1 MYGGNGWYRYAYEAG
16 LWQMVSNAPPWM
28 GDMNLQFSLYDREA
42 GEMRLA
48 LDGVC
53 DTEPWQPF
61 VSPFPEQQVVWPS
74 QGLHA
79 VCFEYR
85 HPTQHDKDGL
95 YYDSVVTDWTPPV
108 VHSVGIPRVDAE
120 RRLLYLVC
128 DVTDDHS
135 PVDWLFWR
143 LGGGGWN
150 GRPYAPEI
158 TLPIEW
164 VDTLEVFFGD
174 RVGQA
179 TAVYPVSPAQ
189 DFLPP
194 TVALSLAGGTGYVTS
209 PTVAVTVVSS
219 DNVEVKY
226 VALRERRSG
235 QVYEPLKGGV
245 IETAI
250 ELPQVEMP
258 DGKEGTVMAH
268 VDGEYVLVAQA
279 CDTSGRLSGES
290 SARVVLDRM
299 PPELLAATL
308 AGPAG
313 EPVTVTTQ
321 MVLRVEAHDTFG
333 PMQVR
338 VRVNGQAWSGWQA
351 LQNGQSQI
359 PLSGPEGVLS
369 YVADLEVRDA
379 AGHPVAAT
387 TPPLRVNRVP
397 AVPGRIRPGSH
408 GYAGPSP
415 LLVATPFSDP
425 DGDACDGAEFVLL
438 ARDEVVLR
446 SGAMPLTD
454 RWQLP
459 AEWLELGAEYAW
471 RVRMRDAYGAWSA
484 WSEPFPLI
492 PMRDADGDGLPDVIE
507 EKGDTLP
514 EVPDS
519 DGDGIPDGQE
529 DFNLNG
535 SVDSGESDPRQRDSD
550 GDGLDDNEEDLN
562 LNGERDPGETSP
574 ALADSD
580 GDGMDD
586 EGEVLSG
593 TDPCDGAAYFRFD
606 ALTPTPTAG
615 GFAVRWIGRADR
627 RYRLYRQLS
636 LLPGSPTEEVTN
648 VVPQGGTAP
657 WYVVPVEIEVPA
669 AHPAAWYRVTVD
681 PE

>member
-471 RVRMRDAYGAWSA
+471 RVRM
-484 WSEPFPLI
+484 
-492 PMRDADGDGLPDVIE
+492 
-507 EKGDTLP
+507 
-514 EVPDS
+514 
-519 DGDGIPDGQE
+519 
-529 DFNLNG
+529 
-535 SVDSGESDPRQRDSD
+535 
-550 GDGLDDNEEDLN
+550 
-562 LNGERDPGETSP
+562 
-574 ALADSD
+574 
-580 GDGMDD
+580 
-586 EGEVLSG
+586 
-593 TDPCDGAAYFRFD
+593 
-606 ALTPTPTAG
+606 
-615 GFAVRWIGRADR
+615 
-627 RYRLYRQLS
+627 
-636 LLPGSPTEEVTN
+636 
-648 VVPQGGTAP
+648 
-657 WYVVPVEIEVPA
+657 
-669 AHPAAWYRVTVD
+669 
-681 PE
+681 

>member
-1 MYGGNGWYRYAYEAG
+1 
-16 LWQMVSNAPPWM
+16 
-28 GDMNLQFSLYDREA
+28 MNLQFSLYDREA

-61 VSPFPEQQVVWPS
+61 VSPFPEQNVVWPS

-108 VHSVGIPRVDAE
+108 VHSVGIPRVDTE

-143 LGGGGWN
+143 LGDGGWN

-164 VDTLEVFFGD
+164 VDALEVFFGD

-226 VALRERRSG
+226 VALRERRTG

-321 MVLRVEAHDTFG
+321 MVLHVEARDTFG

-338 VRVNGQAWSGWQA
+338 VRVNGQPWGTWQA

-387 TPPLRVNRVP
+387 TPPLRVNRAP
-397 AVPGRIRPGSH
+397 FAPGRIRPGSH
-408 GYAGPSP
+408 GYAGESP
-415 LLVATPFSDP
+415 LLVVAPFSDP
-425 DGDACDGAEFVLL
+425 DGDACDGAEFVLSVN
-438 ARDEVVLR
+438 DTVVLR
-446 SGAMPLTD
+446 SGELALTD

-459 AEWLELGAEYAW
+459 VEWLELGVKYSW

-519 DGDGIPDGQE
+519 DGDG
-529 DFNLNG
+529 
-535 SVDSGESDPRQRDSD
+535 
-550 GDGLDDNEEDLN
+550 
-562 LNGERDPGETSP
+562 
-574 ALADSD
+574 
-580 GDGMDD
+580 MDD

-615 GFAVRWIGRADR
+615 GFAVRWIGRASR

-636 LLPGSPTEEVTN
+636 LLPGTPAEEVTN
-648 VVPQGGTAP
+648 VVPVGGVAP
-657 WYVVPVEIEVPA
+657 WYAVPVEVEIPA
-669 AHPAAWYRVTVD
+669 EHPAAWYRVTVD

>member
-1 MYGGNGWYRYAYEAG
+1 
-16 LWQMVSNAPPWM
+16 
-28 GDMNLQFSLYDREA
+28 
-42 GEMRLA
+42 
-48 LDGVC
+48 
-53 DTEPWQPF
+53 
-61 VSPFPEQQVVWPS
+61 
-74 QGLHA
+74 
-79 VCFEYR
+79 
-85 HPTQHDKDGL
+85 
-95 YYDSVVTDWTPPV
+95 
-108 VHSVGIPRVDAE
+108 
-120 RRLLYLVC
+120 
-128 DVTDDHS
+128 
-135 PVDWLFWR
+135 
-143 LGGGGWN
+143 
-150 GRPYAPEI
+150 
-158 TLPIEW
+158 
-164 VDTLEVFFGD
+164 
-174 RVGQA
+174 
-179 TAVYPVSPAQ
+179 
-189 DFLPP
+189 
-194 TVALSLAGGTGYVTS
+194 
-209 PTVAVTVVSS
+209 
-219 DNVEVKY
+219 
-226 VALRERRSG
+226 
-235 QVYEPLKGGV
+235 
-245 IETAI
+245 
-250 ELPQVEMP
+250 
-258 DGKEGTVMAH
+258 
-268 VDGEYVLVAQA
+268 
-279 CDTSGRLSGES
+279 
-290 SARVVLDRM
+290 
-299 PPELLAATL
+299 
-308 AGPAG
+308 
-313 EPVTVTTQ
+313 
-321 MVLRVEAHDTFG
+321 
-333 PMQVR
+333 MQVR

-615 GFAVRWIGRADR
+615 GFAVRWIGRANR
-627 RYRLYRQLS
+627 RYRLHRQLS
-636 LLPGSPTEEVTN
+636 LLPGTPAEEVTN
-648 VVPQGGTAP
+648 VVPVGGIAP
-657 WYVVPVEIEVPA
+657 WYVVPVEVAVA
-669 AHPAAWYRVTVD
+669 AEHPAAWYRVTVD

>member
-1 MYGGNGWYRYAYEAG
+1 
-16 LWQMVSNAPPWM
+16 
-28 GDMNLQFSLYDREA
+28 MNLQFSLYDREA

-61 VSPFPEQQVVWPS
+61 VSPFPEQHVVWPS

-108 VHSVGIPRVDAE
+108 VHSVGIPRVDTE

-143 LGGGGWN
+143 LGDGGWN

-164 VDTLEVFFGD
+164 VDALEVFFGD

-226 VALRERRSG
+226 VALRERRTG

-321 MVLRVEAHDTFG
+321 MVLHVEARDTFG

-338 VRVNGQAWSGWQA
+338 VRVNGQPWGTWQA

-387 TPPLRVNRVP
+387 TPPLRVNRAP
-397 AVPGRIRPGSH
+397 FAPGRIRPGSH
-408 GYAGPSP
+408 GYAGESP
-415 LLVATPFSDP
+415 LLVVAPFSDP
-425 DGDACDGAEFVLL
+425 DGDACDGAEFVLSVN
-438 ARDEVVLR
+438 DTVVLR
-446 SGAMPLTD
+446 SGELALTD

-459 AEWLELGAEYAW
+459 VEWLELGVKYSW

-519 DGDGIPDGQE
+519 DGDG
-529 DFNLNG
+529 
-535 SVDSGESDPRQRDSD
+535 
-550 GDGLDDNEEDLN
+550 
-562 LNGERDPGETSP
+562 
-574 ALADSD
+574 
-580 GDGMDD
+580 MDD

-615 GFAVRWIGRADR
+615 GFAVRWIGRASR

-636 LLPGSPTEEVTN
+636 LLPGTPAEEVTN
-648 VVPQGGTAP
+648 VVPVGGVAP
-657 WYVVPVEIEVPA
+657 WYAVPVEVEIPA
-669 AHPAAWYRVTVD
+669 EHPAAWYRVTVD

>member
-1 MYGGNGWYRYAYEAG
+1 
-16 LWQMVSNAPPWM
+16 MVSNAPPWM

-61 VSPFPEQQVVWPS
+61 VSPFPEQNVVWPS

-108 VHSVGIPRVDAE
+108 VHSVGIPRVDTE

-143 LGGGGWN
+143 LGDGGWN

-164 VDTLEVFFGD
+164 VDALEVFFGD

-387 TPPLRVNRVP
+387 TPPLRVNRAP
-397 AVPGRIRPGSH
+397 FAPGRIRPGSH
-408 GYAGPSP
+408 GYAGESP
-415 LLVATPFSDP
+415 LLVVAPFSDP
-425 DGDACDGAEFVLL
+425 DGDACDGAEFVLSVN
-438 ARDEVVLR
+438 DTVVLR
-446 SGAMPLTD
+446 SGELALTD

-459 AEWLELGAEYAW
+459 VEWLELGVKYSW
-471 RVRMRDAYGAWSA
+471 RVRMRDAYEAWSA
-484 WSEPFPLI
+484 WSEPFPLV

-514 EVPDS
+514 EVP
-519 DGDGIPDGQE
+519 
-529 DFNLNG
+529 
-535 SVDSGESDPRQRDSD
+535 
-550 GDGLDDNEEDLN
+550 
-562 LNGERDPGETSP
+562 
-574 ALADSD
+574 DSD

-615 GFAVRWIGRADR
+615 GFAVRWIGRASR

>member
-1 MYGGNGWYRYAYEAG
+1 
-16 LWQMVSNAPPWM
+16 M

-61 VSPFPEQQVVWPS
+61 VSPFPEQNVVWPS

-108 VHSVGIPRVDAE
+108 VHSVGIPRVDTE

-143 LGGGGWN
+143 LGDGGWN

-164 VDTLEVFFGD
+164 VDALEVFFGD

-226 VALRERRSG
+226 VALRERRTG

-387 TPPLRVNRVP
+387 TPPLRVNRAP
-397 AVPGRIRPGSH
+397 FAPGRIRPGSH
-408 GYAGPSP
+408 GYAGESP
-415 LLVATPFSDP
+415 LLVVAPFSDP
-425 DGDACDGAEFVLL
+425 DGDACDGAEFVLSVN
-438 ARDEVVLR
+438 DTVVLR
-446 SGAMPLTD
+446 SGELALTD

-459 AEWLELGAEYAW
+459 VEWLELGVKYSW

-519 DGDGIPDGQE
+519 DGDG
-529 DFNLNG
+529 
-535 SVDSGESDPRQRDSD
+535 
-550 GDGLDDNEEDLN
+550 
-562 LNGERDPGETSP
+562 
-574 ALADSD
+574 
-580 GDGMDD
+580 MDD

-615 GFAVRWIGRADR
+615 GFAVRWIGRASR

>member
-1 MYGGNGWYRYAYEAG
+1 
-16 LWQMVSNAPPWM
+16 MVSNAPPWM

-61 VSPFPEQQVVWPS
+61 VSPFPEQNVVWPS

-108 VHSVGIPRVDAE
+108 VHSVGIPRVDTE

-143 LGGGGWN
+143 LGDGGWN

-164 VDTLEVFFGD
+164 VDALEVFFGD

-226 VALRERRSG
+226 VALRERRTG

-387 TPPLRVNRVP
+387 TPPLRVNRAP
-397 AVPGRIRPGSH
+397 FAPGRIRPGSH
-408 GYAGPSP
+408 GYAGESP
-415 LLVATPFSDP
+415 LLVVAPFSDP
-425 DGDACDGAEFVLL
+425 DGDACDGAEFVLSVN
-438 ARDEVVLR
+438 DTVVLR
-446 SGAMPLTD
+446 SGELALTD

-459 AEWLELGAEYAW
+459 VEWLELGVKYSW

-519 DGDGIPDGQE
+519 DGDG
-529 DFNLNG
+529 
-535 SVDSGESDPRQRDSD
+535 
-550 GDGLDDNEEDLN
+550 
-562 LNGERDPGETSP
+562 
-574 ALADSD
+574 
-580 GDGMDD
+580 MDD

-615 GFAVRWIGRADR
+615 GFAVRWIGRASR

>member
-1 MYGGNGWYRYAYEAG
+1 
-16 LWQMVSNAPPWM
+16 
-28 GDMNLQFSLYDREA
+28 MNLQFSLYDREA

-61 VSPFPEQQVVWPS
+61 VSPFPEQNVVWPS

-108 VHSVGIPRVDAE
+108 VHSVGIPRVDTE

-143 LGGGGWN
+143 LGDGGWN

-164 VDTLEVFFGD
+164 VDALEVFFGD

-226 VALRERRSG
+226 VALRERRTG

-387 TPPLRVNRVP
+387 TPPLRVNRAP
-397 AVPGRIRPGSH
+397 FAPGRIRPGSH
-408 GYAGPSP
+408 GYAGESP
-415 LLVATPFSDP
+415 LLVVAPFSDP
-425 DGDACDGAEFVLL
+425 DGDACDGAEFVLSVN
-438 ARDEVVLR
+438 DTVVLR
-446 SGAMPLTD
+446 SGELALTD

-459 AEWLELGAEYAW
+459 VEWLELGVKYSW

-519 DGDGIPDGQE
+519 DGDG
-529 DFNLNG
+529 
-535 SVDSGESDPRQRDSD
+535 
-550 GDGLDDNEEDLN
+550 
-562 LNGERDPGETSP
+562 
-574 ALADSD
+574 
-580 GDGMDD
+580 MDD

-615 GFAVRWIGRADR
+615 GFAVRWIGRASR

>member
-1 MYGGNGWYRYAYEAG
+1 
-16 LWQMVSNAPPWM
+16 MVSNAPPWM

-61 VSPFPEQQVVWPS
+61 VSPFPEQNVVWPS

-108 VHSVGIPRVDAE
+108 VHSVGIPRVDTE

-143 LGGGGWN
+143 LGDGGWN

-164 VDTLEVFFGD
+164 VDALEVFFGD

-226 VALRERRSG
+226 VALRERRTG

-321 MVLRVEAHDTFG
+321 MVLHVEARDTFG

-338 VRVNGQAWSGWQA
+338 VRVNGQPWGTWQA

-387 TPPLRVNRVP
+387 TPPLRVNRAP
-397 AVPGRIRPGSH
+397 FAPGRIRPGSH
-408 GYAGPSP
+408 GYAGESP
-415 LLVATPFSDP
+415 LLVVAPFSDP
-425 DGDACDGAEFVLL
+425 DGDACDGAEFVLSVN
-438 ARDEVVLR
+438 DTVVLR
-446 SGAMPLTD
+446 SGELALTD

-459 AEWLELGAEYAW
+459 VEWLELGVKYSW

-519 DGDGIPDGQE
+519 DGDG
-529 DFNLNG
+529 
-535 SVDSGESDPRQRDSD
+535 
-550 GDGLDDNEEDLN
+550 
-562 LNGERDPGETSP
+562 
-574 ALADSD
+574 
-580 GDGMDD
+580 MDD

-615 GFAVRWIGRADR
+615 GFAVRWIGRASR

-636 LLPGSPTEEVTN
+636 LLPGTPAEEVTN
-648 VVPQGGTAP
+648 VVPVGGVAP
-657 WYVVPVEIEVPA
+657 WYAVPVEVEIPA
-669 AHPAAWYRVTVD
+669 EHPAAWYRVTVD

>member
-1 MYGGNGWYRYAYEAG
+1 
-16 LWQMVSNAPPWM
+16 
-28 GDMNLQFSLYDREA
+28 MNLQFSLYDREA

-61 VSPFPEQQVVWPS
+61 VSPFPEQNVVWPS

-108 VHSVGIPRVDAE
+108 VHSVGIPRVDTE

-143 LGGGGWN
+143 LGDGGWN

-164 VDTLEVFFGD
+164 VDALEVFFGD

-226 VALRERRSG
+226 VALRERRTG

-299 PPELLAATL
+299 PP
-308 AGPAG
+308 
-313 EPVTVTTQ
+313 
-321 MVLRVEAHDTFG
+321 
-333 PMQVR
+333 
-338 VRVNGQAWSGWQA
+338 
-351 LQNGQSQI
+351 
-359 PLSGPEGVLS
+359 
-369 YVADLEVRDA
+369 
-379 AGHPVAAT
+379 
-387 TPPLRVNRVP
+387 
-397 AVPGRIRPGSH
+397 
-408 GYAGPSP
+408 
-415 LLVATPFSDP
+415 
-425 DGDACDGAEFVLL
+425 
-438 ARDEVVLR
+438 
-446 SGAMPLTD
+446 
-454 RWQLP
+454 
-459 AEWLELGAEYAW
+459 
-471 RVRMRDAYGAWSA
+471 
-484 WSEPFPLI
+484 
-492 PMRDADGDGLPDVIE
+492 
-507 EKGDTLP
+507 
-514 EVPDS
+514 
-519 DGDGIPDGQE
+519 
-529 DFNLNG
+529 
-535 SVDSGESDPRQRDSD
+535 
-550 GDGLDDNEEDLN
+550 
-562 LNGERDPGETSP
+562 
-574 ALADSD
+574 
-580 GDGMDD
+580 
-586 EGEVLSG
+586 
-593 TDPCDGAAYFRFD
+593 
-606 ALTPTPTAG
+606 
-615 GFAVRWIGRADR
+615 
-627 RYRLYRQLS
+627 
-636 LLPGSPTEEVTN
+636 
-648 VVPQGGTAP
+648 
-657 WYVVPVEIEVPA
+657 
-669 AHPAAWYRVTVD
+669 
-681 PE
+681 